1 MDIETRIERYWNER
15 SANFGEVRRRELESA
30 DAEAWREFITTKI
43 PARRPLKILD
53 VGTGAGFFAIL
64 LSRLGHEV
72 IGIDM
77 SREMLTQARLNAEH
91 FAIRAE
97 FSEMNAQ
104 KPDFDDEMFDV
115 VISRNLTWTLP
126 DVESAYREWRR
137 VLKCGGVL
145 LNFDSDYGDANFFN
159 VTTCSGSGVNA
170 TNAARSKTH
179 CRSAKNGVPSGMPPS
194 CVRSV
199 LTCGLTTTFRRS
211 CTSTKLSTSIG
222 LRCLQ
227 SLQSSLNR
235 ATSTN
240 SPFPSH

>member
-170 TNAARSKTH
+170 TQLDECGAIKNALSISK
-179 CRSAKNGVPSGMPPS
+179 K
-194 CVRSV
+194 
-199 LTCGLTTTFRRS
+199 RRPEWDAAF
-211 CTSTKLSTSIG
+211 LRSIG
-222 LRCLQ
+222 FDV
-227 SLQSSLNR
+227 
-235 ATSTN
+235 TIDDDI
-240 SPFPSH
+240 SPLVHVDKTLDFDRIALFAIVAIKS

>member
-159 VTTCSGSGVNA
+159 VTTCSSSGVNA
-170 TNAARSKTH
+170 TQLDECGAIKDALSISKKRRPEWDAAFLR
-179 CRSAKNGVPSGMPPS
+179 
-194 CVRSV
+194 
-199 LTCGLTTTFRRS
+199 
-211 CTSTKLSTSIG
+211 SIG
-222 LRCLQ
+222 FDVRIDDDI
-227 SLQSSLNR
+227 
-235 ATSTN
+235 
-240 SPFPSH
+240 SPLVHVDKTLDFDRIALFAIVAIKS